1 MSEFRALVFTA
12 AVAGVALAAPAAQ
25 AATTLKLGPSALCS
39 ASGCFGDTKRTFT
52 HSFSASEFGGGAS
65 ISQLAIFK
73 GLLGD
78 MASYGVK
85 ITFQTADGTV
95 VGDWGT
101 FTLAALAGETVTIGG
116 KTLNWNAAGGDLLV
130 KLELLIPD
138 KNGGGGGFGW
148 GGFGG
153 GGFGGGGFAGAPL
166 GPGDLGPRA
175 PSLIAPPTGGLV
187 ADLRAAVPE
196 PSTWAMMIMGFGA
209 AGAVLRR
216 RRFAL
221 KYG

>member
-1 MSEFRALVFTA
+1 MSEFRVLVFTA
-12 AVAGVALAAPAAQ
+12 AVAGLALAAPAAQ

-39 ASGCFGDTKRTFT
+39 ASGCFADTKRTFT
-52 HSFSASEFGGGAS
+52 YSFSASEFGGGANV
-65 ISQLAIFK
+65 SQLSIFK

-78 MASYGVK
+78 MATYGVK

-116 KTLNWNAAGGDLLV
+116 KTIDWNSAAGDLVV

-138 KNGGGGGFGW
+138 KGGAGGGF
-148 GGFGG
+148 G
-153 GGFGGGGFAGAPL
+153 GGFGGGGFAAAPIGA
-166 GPGDLGPRA
+166 GDLIPRA
-175 PSLIAPPTGGLV
+175 PSLLAPPTGGLV